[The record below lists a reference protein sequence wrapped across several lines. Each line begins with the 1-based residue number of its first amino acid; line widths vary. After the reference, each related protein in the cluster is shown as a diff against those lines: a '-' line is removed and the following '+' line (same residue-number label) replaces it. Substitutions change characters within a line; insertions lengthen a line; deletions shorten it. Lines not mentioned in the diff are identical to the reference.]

1 MEQIAGGKLF
11 HHVVDSDLVATAI
24 LKEVNKRKLLGFFD
38 FLPIC
43 RLRPKQRKPFDKD
56 QTKHAFPIMDKI
68 ECKVH
73 LNAVMEFVFY
83 GALVCRDMAT
93 VVALARSTGRNC
105 VTLVSPYLSMQ

>member
-1 MEQIAGGKLF
+1 M
-11 HHVVDSDLVATAI
+11 
-24 LKEVNKRKLLGFFD
+24 KEVNKRKLPGVFD

-73 LNAVMEFVFY
+73 LKSVMEFVFD
-83 GALVCRDMAT
+83 GAWSAAT
-93 VVALARSTGRNC
+93 WRLLWLWQGAQAGI
-105 VTLVSPYLSMQ
+105 VSHWKAIKAVRKA